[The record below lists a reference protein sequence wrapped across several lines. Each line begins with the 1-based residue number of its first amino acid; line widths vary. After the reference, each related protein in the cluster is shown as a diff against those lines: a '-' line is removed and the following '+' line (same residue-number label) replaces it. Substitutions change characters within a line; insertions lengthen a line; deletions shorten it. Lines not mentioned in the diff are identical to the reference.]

1 MEGKEKGMD
10 RWVNEWVKDGV
21 TGGGGRDGGGGGGDW
36 ATGLHRSPLD
46 FTDPIGK
53 SPKTKQQS
61 VVSHA
66 NIFGLFIV
74 D

>member
-21 TGGGGRDGGGGGGDW
+21 TGGGGRDGGGGGGGGGSEDQ
-36 ATGLHRSPLD
+36 TTIRR
-46 FTDPIGK
+46 I
-53 SPKTKQQS
+53 
-61 VVSHA
+61 HA

>member
-21 TGGGGRDGGGGGGDW
+21 TGGGGGGGDGGGGGGGG
-36 ATGLHRSPLD
+36 TGQLD
-46 FTDPIGK
+46 FTDPFGK
-53 SPKTKQQS
+53 SLKTKQQS